1 MPQWRG
7 CAAPARARHNG
18 YAGETLGV
26 YQGDHGHD
34 RRRFAQC
41 GAVAAAPRLPVARLA
56 VAVAMLLA
64 VGAIATGSAS
74 ASYIVYVCGANLCE
88 VNPDGTGQRAL
99 TADGGGGAGSY
110 STPSLS
116 RDGTLL
122 AFDEGNTA
130 YAMTMP
136 GGTRTTLNSG
146 SVLATFMRPDGGQI
160 AFIKDETE
168 GFESVPFLHTV
179 NPDGSLFSTPN
190 ESRFALTAGWLG
202 STLLRDGNSNTEHP
216 CSPPGGKCAARSICP
231 AENHTCGSPAHDEN
245 LADDPLRDL
254 YDPAGSPDGSK
265 VAVMAV
271 PYPEGSPHA
280 SPTGGVIALYNAS
293 TAEHLSDLTSGNEDT
308 GPAWSPDGSAIA
320 FTRAS
325 SAIYTV
331 PAGGGAAQLLL
342 TGGSQPTWGGGPGDT
357 LSVSGSTPVSTTPG
371 PSAAQAAAGTV
382 AAKGSAA
389 SVSLSC
395 SGGSGACTLQLLL
408 TVSETLRGHT
418 LVALS
423 ASSHPRLT
431 HKTVVVGHASVT
443 LAPGQSRSVTVSL
456 NGTGKALLSRRGKLL
471 VKLTVTQGARVLKT
485 AKLTLHPPAKKH
497 KR

>member
-1 MPQWRG
+1 
-7 CAAPARARHNG
+7 
-18 YAGETLGV
+18 
-26 YQGDHGHD
+26 
-34 RRRFAQC
+34 
-41 GAVAAAPRLPVARLA
+41 
-56 VAVAMLLA
+56 MLLA
-64 VGAIATGSAS
+64 VGAIAAGSAS

-99 TADGGGGAGSY
+99 STDGGGAAGSY

-136 GGTRTTLNSG
+136 GGTRTTLNAG
-146 SVLATFMRPDGGQI
+146 SVLATFMRPDAGQI

-168 GFESVPFLHTV
+168 GSGSVPNLHTV
-179 NPDGSLFSTPN
+179 NPDGSLFATPR
-190 ESRFALTAGWLG
+190 EDRFALTAGWLG
-202 STLLRDGNSNTEHP
+202 ITLLRDGHSNIAHE
-216 CSPPGGKCAARSICP
+216 CPPPALGGSNCAAHSICR
-231 AENHTCGSPAHDEN
+231 AEDHTCGLPAGKNEN
-245 LADDPLRDL
+245 VADDPIRDL

-271 PYPEGSPHA
+271 PYPVGSEHA
-280 SPTGGVIALYNAS
+280 SATAGAIALYNAS
-293 TAEHLSDLTSGNEDT
+293 TGQHLTDLTSGNEDS

-320 FTRAS
+320 FTRGAA
-325 SAIYTV
+325 AIYTV
-331 PAGGGAAQLLL
+331 PAGGGAASLLL
-342 TGGSQPTWGGGPGDT
+342 AGGIQPTWGGAPGDT
-357 LSVSGSTPVSTTPG
+357 LSASGSTPVSTTPG
-371 PSAAQAAAGTV
+371 PSAAQGAA

-395 SGGSGACTLQLLL
+395 SAGSGACTVQLLL

-423 ASSHPRLT
+423 ASGHPRVT

-443 LAPGQSRSVTVSL
+443 LTSGQSRSVTVSL
-456 NGTGKALLSRRGKLL
+456 NGTGKVLLRSRGKLL
-471 VKLTVTQGARVLKT
+471 VKLTVTQGTRVLKT
-485 AKLTLHPPAKKH
+485 AKLTLHPPAR
-497 KR
+497 KRKR

>member
-1 MPQWRG
+1 
-7 CAAPARARHNG
+7 
-18 YAGETLGV
+18 
-26 YQGDHGHD
+26 
-34 RRRFAQC
+34 
-41 GAVAAAPRLPVARLA
+41 
-56 VAVAMLLA
+56 MLLA
-64 VGAIATGSAS
+64 MGAIAAGAAS

-99 TADGGGGAGSY
+99 TADGGGAAGSY

-116 RDGTLL
+116 SDGTLL

-146 SVLATFMRPDGGQI
+146 SVLATFMRPDGGQV

-168 GFESVPFLHTV
+168 VSESVPNLHTV
-179 NPDGSLFSTPN
+179 NPDGSNFAMP
-190 ESRFALTAGWLG
+190 EDGRFALTGGWLG
-202 STLLRDGNSNTEHP
+202 TTLLRDGNSNTPHACP
-216 CSPPGGKCAARSICP
+216 PPGSGNCAARSICP
-231 AENHTCGSPAHDEN
+231 AENHTCGSPAHNDN

-265 VAVMAV
+265 LAVMAV

-293 TAEHLSDLTSGNEDT
+293 TGEHLSDLTSGNEDA

-320 FTRAS
+320 FTRGS

-331 PAGGGAAQLLL
+331 PAGGGAPQLLL
-342 TGGSQPTWGGGPGDT
+342 AGGSQPTWGGGPGDT
-357 LSVSGSTPVSTTPG
+357 LSTSVSTPVSTTPV

-382 AAKGSAA
+382 AAKGSVA

-423 ASSHPRLT
+423 ASGHPRVT
-431 HKTVVVGHASVT
+431 HKTVVVGRASVT

-456 NGTGKALLSRRGKLL
+456 NGMGKALLSRRGKLL

>member
-1 MPQWRG
+1 
-7 CAAPARARHNG
+7 
-18 YAGETLGV
+18 
-26 YQGDHGHD
+26 
-34 RRRFAQC
+34 
-41 GAVAAAPRLPVARLA
+41 
-56 VAVAMLLA
+56 MLLA
-64 VGAIATGSAS
+64 VGALAAGSAS

-99 TADGGGGAGSY
+99 MADGGGAAGSY

-136 GGTRTTLNSG
+136 GGSRTTLSSG
-146 SVLATFMRPDGGQI
+146 SVLATFMRPDGGQV
-160 AFIKDETE
+160 AFIKDVTE
-168 GFESVPFLHTV
+168 GLQSVPFLFTV
-179 NPDGSLFSTPN
+179 NADGSSLSAPQ
-190 ESRFALTAGWLG
+190 EARFALTGGWSG
-202 STLLRDGNSNTEHP
+202 TTLLRDGYSNTAHA
-216 CSPPGGKCAARSICP
+216 CSPPAGNCAARSICP
-231 AENHTCGSPAHDEN
+231 AENHACGAPTEN
-245 LADDPLRDL
+245 PNVADDPLRDL
-254 YDPAGSPDGSK
+254 GDPAGSPDGSK

-280 SPTGGVIALYNAS
+280 SPTGGAIALYNAS
-293 TAEHLSDLTSGNEDT
+293 TGAHLSDVTSGNEDA

-320 FTRAS
+320 FTRGS

-331 PAGGGAAQLLL
+331 PAAGGAPSLLL
-342 TGGSQPTWGGGPGDT
+342 TGGIQPTWGGGPGDT
-357 LSVSGSTPVSTTPG
+357 LSASGSTPVSTTPG
-371 PSAAQAAAGTV
+371 PSAAQAAAQAAAGTV
-382 AAKGSAA
+382 AAKRSAA
-389 SVSLSC
+389 SVTLSC
-395 SGGSGACTLQLLL
+395 SGGSGACTVQLLL

-418 LVALS
+418 VVALS
-423 ASSHPRLT
+423 ASGHPRVT
-431 HKTVVVGHASVT
+431 HKTVVVGRASVT

>member
-1 MPQWRG
+1 M
-7 CAAPARARHNG
+7 
-18 YAGETLGV
+18 
-26 YQGDHGHD
+26 
-34 RRRFAQC
+34 
-41 GAVAAAPRLPVARLA
+41 RLSLT
-56 VAVAMLLA
+56 VAMLLA
-64 VGAIATGSAS
+64 VGAIAAGPAS
-74 ASYIVYVCGANLCE
+74 ASYIVYVCGVNLCE

-99 TADGGGGAGSY
+99 TTDGGGAAGSY

-136 GGTRTTLNSG
+136 GGTRTTLSSG

-160 AFIKDETE
+160 AFIKDVTE
-168 GFESVPFLHTV
+168 GLESVPFLYTV
-179 NPDGSLFSTPN
+179 NADGSSLSAP
-190 ESRFALTAGWLG
+190 EEARFALTAGWMG
-202 STLLRDGNSNTEHP
+202 STLLRDGNSNAAHA
-216 CSPPGGKCAARSICP
+216 CSPPGGNCAARSICP
-231 AENHTCGSPAHDEN
+231 ANSHTCGSPAHDEN
-245 LADDPLRDL
+245 VADDPLRDL
-254 YDPAGSPDGSK
+254 YDPAGSPDASK

-271 PYPEGSPHA
+271 PYPEGSLHA

-293 TAEHLSDLTSGNEDT
+293 TGEHLSDLTSGNEDA

-320 FTRAS
+320 FTRGS
-325 SAIYTV
+325 SSIYTL
-331 PAGGGAAQLLL
+331 PAGGGAPQLLL

-357 LSVSGSTPVSTTPG
+357 LSTSGSTPVSTTPA
-371 PSAAQAAAGTV
+371 PSAAQGAAGTV

-395 SGGSGACTLQLLL
+395 SGGSGACPVQILL

-423 ASSHPRLT
+423 ASSPRRVT
-431 HKTVVVGHASVT
+431 HKTVVVGQASVT

-471 VKLTVTQGARVLKT
+471 VKLTVAQGARVLKT
-485 AKLTLHPPAKKH
+485 VKLTLHPPAKKH

>member
-1 MPQWRG
+1 
-7 CAAPARARHNG
+7 
-18 YAGETLGV
+18 
-26 YQGDHGHD
+26 
-34 RRRFAQC
+34 
-41 GAVAAAPRLPVARLA
+41 
-56 VAVAMLLA
+56 MLLA
-64 VGAIATGSAS
+64 VGAIAAGSAS

-99 TADGGGGAGSY
+99 TADGGGAAGSY

-136 GGTRTTLNSG
+136 GGTRTTLNTG
-146 SVLATFMRPDGGQI
+146 SVLATFIRPDAGQV
-160 AFIKDETE
+160 AFIKDES
-168 GFESVPFLHTV
+168 GSIAYLHTV
-179 NPDGSLFSTPN
+179 NPDGSLFSTPE
-190 ESRFALTAGWLG
+190 ESGYVLTAGWLG
-202 STLLRDGNSNTEHP
+202 ATLLRDGNSNTAHA
-216 CSPPGGKCAARSICP
+216 CSPPAGNCAAHSIC
-231 AENHTCGSPAHDEN
+231 AANNHTCGSPAHDEN
-245 LADDPLRDL
+245 LAEDPLRDL

-271 PYPEGSPHA
+271 PYPEGSAHA
-280 SPTGGVIALYNAS
+280 SPTGGVIALYVAS
-293 TAEHLSDLTSGNEDT
+293 TAEHLSDLTSGNEDA
-308 GPAWSPDGSAIA
+308 GPAWSPDGSAIV
-320 FTRAS
+320 FTRGS
-325 SAIYTV
+325 SSIYTV
-331 PAGGGAAQLLL
+331 PAGGGAPQLLL

-357 LSVSGSTPVSTTPG
+357 VPASGSTPVPTPPG
-371 PSAAQAAAGTV
+371 PSAAQGAAGV
-382 AAKGSAA
+382 AAAKGSVA
-389 SVSLSC
+389 SISLSC

-423 ASSHPRLT
+423 ASSHGRVT

-456 NGTGKALLSRRGKLL
+456 NGTGKALLSRRGRLL
-471 VKLTVTQGARVLKT
+471 VKLTVTQGAHVLKT

-497 KR
+497 KH

>member
-1 MPQWRG
+1 
-7 CAAPARARHNG
+7 
-18 YAGETLGV
+18 
-26 YQGDHGHD
+26 
-34 RRRFAQC
+34 
-41 GAVAAAPRLPVARLA
+41 
-56 VAVAMLLA
+56 
-64 VGAIATGSAS
+64 
-74 ASYIVYVCGANLCE
+74 VCGANLCE

-99 TADGGGGAGSY
+99 TADGGGTAGSY

-146 SVLATFMRPDGGQI
+146 SVLATFIRPDAGQV
-160 AFIKDETE
+160 AFIKDES
-168 GFESVPFLHTV
+168 GSIAYLHTV
-179 NPDGSLFSTPN
+179 NPDGSLFSTPE
-190 ESRFALTAGWLG
+190 ESGYALTAGWLG
-202 STLLRDGNSNTEHP
+202 ATLLRDGNSNTPHACP
-216 CSPPGGKCAARSICP
+216 PPGSGNCAARSICP
-231 AENHTCGSPAHDEN
+231 AESKTCGAPASHNEN
-245 LADDPLRDL
+245 AADDPLRDL

-280 SPTGGVIALYNAS
+280 SPTGGAIALYNAS
-293 TAEHLSDLTSGNEDT
+293 TGAHLSDVTSGNEDA

-320 FTRAS
+320 FTRGS

-331 PAGGGAAQLLL
+331 PAAGGAPSLLL
-342 TGGSQPTWGGGPGDT
+342 TGGIQPTWGGGPGDT
-357 LSVSGSTPVSTTPG
+357 LSASGSTPVSTTPG
-371 PSAAQAAAGTV
+371 PSAAQAAAQAAAGTV
-382 AAKGSAA
+382 AAKRSAA
-389 SVSLSC
+389 SVTLSC
-395 SGGSGACTLQLLL
+395 SGGSGACTVQLLL

-423 ASSHPRLT
+423 ASGHPRVT
-431 HKTVVVGHASVT
+431 HKTVVVGRASVT
-443 LAPGQSRSVTVSL
+443 LAPGQSRSVSVSL

>member
-1 MPQWRG
+1 M
-7 CAAPARARHNG
+7 AAVPR
-18 YAGETLGV
+18 LGV
-26 YQGDHGHD
+26 
-34 RRRFAQC
+34 A
-41 GAVAAAPRLPVARLA
+41 ARLA

-64 VGAIATGSAS
+64 AGAIAAGSAS

-99 TADGGGGAGSY
+99 TADGGGAAGSY

-136 GGTRTTLNSG
+136 GGTRTTLNIG
-146 SVLATFMRPDGGQI
+146 SVLATFMRPDAGQV
-160 AFIKDETE
+160 AFIKDES
-168 GFESVPFLHTV
+168 GSIAYLHTV
-179 NPDGSLFSTPN
+179 NPDGSLFSTPK
-190 ESRFALTAGWLG
+190 ESGYALTAGWLG
-202 STLLRDGNSNTEHP
+202 TTLLRDGNSNTAHE
-216 CSPPGGKCAARSICP
+216 CAPPGGSNCAAHSICR
-231 AENHTCGSPAHDEN
+231 AEDPTCGLPAGEN
-245 LADDPLRDL
+245 KNVADDPVRDL

-271 PYPEGSPHA
+271 PYPLGAAHA
-280 SPTGGVIALYNAS
+280 SPTGGAIALYNAS
-293 TAEHLSDLTSGNEDT
+293 TGEHLSDLTSGNEDA

-320 FTRAS
+320 FTRGS

-331 PAGGGAAQLLL
+331 PAGGGAPQLLL
-342 TGGSQPTWGGGPGDT
+342 TGGSQPTWGGEPGDT
-357 LSVSGSTPVSTTPG
+357 LSTSASTPVSTTPV

-395 SGGSGACTLQLLL
+395 GAGSGACALQLLL

-423 ASSHPRLT
+423 ASGHRRVT
-431 HKTVVVGHASVT
+431 HKTVVVGRASVT